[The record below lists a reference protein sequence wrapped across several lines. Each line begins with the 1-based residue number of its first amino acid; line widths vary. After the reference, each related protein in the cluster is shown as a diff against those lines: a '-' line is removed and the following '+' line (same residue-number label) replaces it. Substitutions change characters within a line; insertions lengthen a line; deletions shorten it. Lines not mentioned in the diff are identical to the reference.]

1 MESSVICLGSFTSRA
16 TSDVAV
22 WPVGGVVAI
31 SEHMTWT
38 KPSDN
43 FIFQTD
49 FWESEL
55 NSSVSVQLEIETS
68 AARVWDTQRSV
79 KGKRLVVRLSMLH
92 PNPSSPFSWAQ
103 QRWPRRCVPTGT
115 CREEQYGQT
124 EEIRWKKKNVTRE
137 RELSVQSRVA
147 GHRAQR
153 RQSAFGE
160 GPAAVNTDSDRARC
174 YASEVF
180 LKT

>member
-1 MESSVICLGSFTSRA
+1 MESSVICLGLFTSRA

-22 WPVGGVVAI
+22 WPVGGAVAI

-68 AARVWDTQRSV
+68 AARVWDTQRGV

-92 PNPSSPFSWAQ
+92 PDPSSPFSWAQ

-124 EEIRWKKKNVTRE
+124 EEIRWKKKCNTGKRAVSAESCGR
-137 RELSVQSRVA
+137 SQ
-147 GHRAQR
+147 RAQR

-160 GPAAVNTDSDRARC
+160 GPAAVNTDTDRARWLC
-174 YASEVF
+174 SEVF